1 MWSARDRNGPGRRL
15 STDQYD
21 ILTGLRDN
29 LTASAPCFISEP
41 DCKRYWDADAIA
53 TTNHDVAF
61 LGRASPTLHSAGSID
76 EDEDSDDEGSDLHPF
91 AHSSIIHADTTTMAS
106 ASQYLLQSGSLIKPS
121 SMLPAL

>member
-1 MWSARDRNGPGRRL
+1 MLRSWSPWF
-15 STDQYD
+15 
-21 ILTGLRDN
+21 
-29 LTASAPCFISEP
+29 P
-41 DCKRYWDADAIA
+41 

-106 ASQYLLQSGSLIKPS
+106 ASQYLLQSGSLIKQGAEAVRLSRRPVKIS
-121 SMLPAL
+121 Y